1 MALAIIQETCPMCG
15 FVFDPSARGCSSGCP
30 LASGCRITCCPQC
43 LYSYPQEGR
52 LAGALRR
59 ILGRSKQERP

>member
-1 MALAIIQETCPMCG
+1 MCG
-15 FVFDPSARGCSSGCP
+15 FVFDPSARGCVTGCP

-52 LAGALRR
+52 IAGALRKL
-59 ILGRSKQERP
+59 LGRSREAPR